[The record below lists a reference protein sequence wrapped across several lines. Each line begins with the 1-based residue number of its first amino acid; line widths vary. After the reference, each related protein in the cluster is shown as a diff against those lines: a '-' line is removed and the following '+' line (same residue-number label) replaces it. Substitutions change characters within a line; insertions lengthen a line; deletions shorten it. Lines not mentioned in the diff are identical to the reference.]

1 MCADDRPARFTDRT
15 VIVLAAKQEA
25 MAEVTV
31 IVPVYK
37 VEAYLAECLDS
48 LLSQDFKDF
57 EVIAINDAS
66 PDSSLEIL
74 HRYQQSDSRIMVIDL
89 PENGGLGAARN
100 VGLDAATGKYVLFLD
115 SDDAIRPGSLSALV
129 ARAAATQAEVVLFG
143 WTREYED
150 GRVIAGAG
158 RDILADAPDRFTAA
172 EYPRILHLLQI
183 ACNKL
188 IQRDLIER
196 IGLRFVDGWY
206 EDTPFTY
213 PLLVAAR
220 SLTTLPMPLL
230 RYRQRAEAI
239 TRTRSDRHVEVLGQ
253 WDRAMQQVGEL
264 AKDAPSVRTYL
275 FPQMIR
281 HCTSVLLK
289 HDRIPRSSHKIFVD
303 ELRRLYRRHRPAEGY
318 PAMGRLDRMQHG
330 LLQFASPALLRAHW
344 KLTALA
350 RGYLHS
356 GPEELS

>member
-1 MCADDRPARFTDRT
+1 MP
-15 VIVLAAKQEA
+15 
-25 MAEVTV
+25 EVSV
-31 IVPVYK
+31 IVPVFE
-37 VEAYLAECLDS
+37 VEAYLGECLDS
-48 LLSQDFKDF
+48 IFSQDFQDF

-66 PDSSLEIL
+66 PDGSLQIL
-74 HRYQQSDSRIMVIDL
+74 RRYERSDTRIMVIDL
-89 PENGGLGAARN
+89 PENMGLGAARN

-143 WTREYED
+143 WTRDYED

-158 RDILADAPDRFTAA
+158 RDILANAPERFSAA

-188 IQRDLIER
+188 IRRDFLDS

-239 TRTRSDRHVEVLGQ
+239 TRTRSNRHVEVLGQ
-253 WDRAMQQVGEL
+253 WDRAMQHVGEL
-264 AKDAPSVRTYL
+264 AKDLPSVRTHL

-289 HDRIPRSSHKIFVD
+289 HDRVPRSSHRVFAD
-303 ELRRLYRRHRPAEGY
+303 ELRRLYRRYRPPEGY
-318 PAMGRLDRMQHG
+318 RAMGRLDRLQHG

-344 KLTALA
+344 RLTALA